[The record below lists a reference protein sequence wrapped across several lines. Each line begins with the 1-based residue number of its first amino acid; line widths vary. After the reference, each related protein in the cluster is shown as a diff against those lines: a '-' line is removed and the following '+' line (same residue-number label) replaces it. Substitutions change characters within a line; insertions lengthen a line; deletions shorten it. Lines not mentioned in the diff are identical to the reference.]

1 MATLDLQWLD
11 VFDETYQLRNVS
23 RAAEKLGITQGA
35 ASTALTRLRSYYGDE
50 LFTRTS
56 RGVLPTPRADAL
68 HPVVRE
74 IRERLQSA
82 RNTPATFDPARAQC
96 VFRLCMTDLGEIAFL
111 PRLLNY
117 LQARAPS
124 VAVEAEK
131 ISADTPRR
139 LEQGIVDLAVGYI
152 PQIDASFYQQAL
164 FEQDFVCLVSRS
176 HPRIRGKLS
185 AAAYANERHVVV
197 AAPGTGHGALVDR
210 CLETHGVTRH
220 IGLRVPSFLAVAQI
234 VGETELIATVPRHY
248 ADVTLAREPI
258 RQLPPP
264 FDLPTYVVKQHWH
277 ARYHRDP
284 ASLWLRQTV
293 ADLLPAAVKPPG
305 PRRPQRHTQ

>member
-1 MATLDLQWLD
+1 VATLDLQWLD
-11 VFDETYQLRNVS
+11 VFDETYRLRNVS

-74 IRERLQSA
+74 IREQLASA
-82 RNTPATFDPARAQC
+82 RNTPATFDPVHAQR
-96 VFRLCMTDLGEIAFL
+96 VFRVCMTDLGEIAFL
-111 PRLLNY
+111 PQLLNH
-117 LQARAPS
+117 LQSRAPS
-124 VAVEAEK
+124 VAIEAEK
-131 ISADTPRR
+131 ISNDTPRR
-139 LEQGIVDLAVGYI
+139 LEEGAVDLAVGYI
-152 PQIDASFYQQAL
+152 PQIDASFYQQVL

-176 HPRIRGKLS
+176 HPRIRGKLT

-210 CLETHGVTRH
+210 FLEAHGVTRH

-248 ADVTLAREPI
+248 AGVVVAREPI

-264 FDLPTYVVKQHWH
+264 FDFPRYAVKQHWH

-284 ASLWLRQTV
+284 ASVWLRQTIAALV
-293 ADLLPAAVKPPG
+293 PAAVMIPG
-305 PRRPQRHTQ
+305 PRRPQRHTE